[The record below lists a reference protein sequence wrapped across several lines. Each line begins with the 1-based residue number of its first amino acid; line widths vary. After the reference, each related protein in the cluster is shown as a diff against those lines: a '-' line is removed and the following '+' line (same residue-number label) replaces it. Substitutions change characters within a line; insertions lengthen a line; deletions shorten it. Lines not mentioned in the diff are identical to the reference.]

1 MSTNWTAKY
10 VPQNRSQLI
19 GNKAIFDSLYMWIT
33 KYSLQKE
40 KIALLAGPP
49 GIGKTSGTYA
59 IAKELNYE
67 IVEFNASDQRNEDVI
82 ISLVRRASASKQN
95 IEFNGRIVLLDEV
108 DGLSGNEDRGG
119 VSALLR
125 VAKNSHWP
133 IIATANDPYEQRL
146 RSLRQACK
154 LLIVKPPTK
163 DEIIGLLGRILA
175 NEGIE
180 SDKAVLNAIATS
192 CNGDIRAAIND
203 VMNLAEG
210 RTAIPKNAIMA
221 LKERDSEIII
231 FDALRKIFGG
241 AKNVTQAHEVTSDLD
256 VDYAEFINWV
266 QENSFLFANNASE
279 LADMYDNISKADRY
293 HGRIIRSQEWGLLKY
308 FYFHLSAGVREAKK
322 TPMSTGKQM
331 KPYTAF
337 FESFNARKLR
347 NEVAYKIGRT
357 THSSVSKT

>member
-10 VPQNRSQLI
+10 APQNRAQLV
-19 GNKAIFDSLYMWIT
+19 GNKAIFDSLFLWIT

-67 IVEFNASDQRNEDVI
+67 IVEFNASDQRNEDII
-82 ISLVRRASASKQN
+82 ISLVRRASTSKQN
-95 IEFNGRIVLLDEV
+95 SEFKGRIVLLDEV

-125 VAKNSHWP
+125 IAKHSHWP
-133 IIATANDPYEQRL
+133 IITTANDPYEQKL
-146 RSLRQACK
+146 RTLRQTCK
-154 LLIVKPPTK
+154 LLIIKPPTK
-163 DEIIGLLGRILA
+163 EDIVHLLERILA
-175 NEGIE
+175 QEGIASE
-180 SDKAVLNAIATS
+180 KSVLNTIATS
-192 CNGDIRAAIND
+192 CNGDLRAAIND
-203 VMNLAEG
+203 IMNLAEG
-210 RTAIPKNAIMA
+210 RTLIPKNAIIA

-241 AKNVTQAHEVTSDLD
+241 ARNIAQAHEVTSDLD
-256 VDYAEFINWV
+256 VDYSEFMNWV
-266 QENSFLFANNASE
+266 QENSFLYANNPSE
-279 LADMYDNISKADRY
+279 LVDMYDNISRADRY
-293 HGRIIRSQEWGLLKY
+293 QGRIIYSQEWGLLKY

-322 TPMSTGKQM
+322 TALSTGKPM

-337 FESFNARKLR
+337 FESFNARKVR
-347 NEVAYKIGRT
+347 NEIAYKIGHT
-357 THSSVSKT
+357 THSSL